1 MLIGD
6 IEVNHPAVEDIMQ
19 EFDIIWPKIVWF
31 DPNLEDYRD
40 LIRSVYAHGMM
51 ATLET
56 VSELKKQTIH

>member
-1 MLIGD
+1 
-6 IEVNHPAVEDIMQ
+6 MQ

-31 DPNLEDYRD
+31 DPNLESYRD

>member
-1 MLIGD
+1 
-6 IEVNHPAVEDIMQ
+6 MQ

>member
-40 LIRSVYAHGMM
+40 GMM

-56 VSELKKQTIH
+56 VSELRKQTIH